1 MAHPFSSSPDETG
14 ADAVAL
20 VPERDVICLDGARIA
35 TSREPW
41 LRLSIAGRVPANRW
55 IELTYEA
62 SLVDPLARPLLRC
75 LTAHDVKEEILPG
88 PLFGRAVWL
97 GKIPPKTRDIWISP
111 TDRPGPFTFR
121 VVGLREISLAERLAR
136 GWRPRHTFLALF
148 FGLVG
153 QSFRAE
159 RHFRRTL
166 MSTPLESYQP
176 WRDRRRRLPNW
187 RGLDALPA
195 AAAQGPHI
203 RVVLTEAAD
212 GAAIARWLSRLKAQ
226 PWPRWSLAASFEETA
241 APEAGV
247 VRLAPGAPFGASLAD
262 LEPRDLVLLAQRE
275 EEWAPEA
282 LAVVGAAALRD
293 NSDLYYAD
301 EENAGGV
308 TPRLKPDWSPIL
320 AQSIDLIGRA
330 WFARV
335 GWAGAAMG
343 ELAAAELVALPMR
356 VSGGA
361 RVTHISRVLLA
372 GAPASKFQS
381 SVAPPS
387 VLRARPC
394 ASIVIP
400 TRDRVD
406 LLRRCVESFVGVGS
420 ESEFE
425 VIIVDNGS
433 SQQATHVYFAEIA
446 RDARFRVLER
456 PGPFNFSALCNDAAA
471 EARADTLV
479 FLNNDT
485 RALSPDWLGRLIAW
499 TPLPSVGAVGAKL
512 IFPDG
517 TAQHAGVIVGIDG
530 HANHFE
536 RRSAPNEPGYFQR
549 FDVPHEIS
557 AVTGACLAVAK
568 SKFDAIGGFDAQ
580 NLPVEFSDIDLC
592 LRLTECGWASLLE
605 PSAVL
610 IHHEAATRK
619 ANHAQE
625 RRYSREVA
633 YFKARWRHRL
643 RADPYFHAALSL
655 DWHHAALA

>member
-1 MAHPFSSSPDETG
+1 MAHSLPYSPGETG

-20 VPERDVICLDGARIA
+20 VPERDVIGLDGARIA
-35 TSREPW
+35 TSKEPW
-41 LRLSIAGRVPANRW
+41 LRLSIAGRVPANCW

-62 SLVDPLARPLLRC
+62 SLLEPLARPLLRC
-75 LTAHDVKEEILPG
+75 LTADDVKEEILPG

-97 GKIPPKTRDIWISP
+97 GKIPPKTREIWISP

-136 GWRPRHTFLALF
+136 GWRPRHTFFALY

-176 WRDRRRRLPNW
+176 WRETRRRPPNW

-212 GAAIARWLSRLKAQ
+212 GAAIARWLSRLRAQ
-226 PWPRWSLAASFEETA
+226 PWPRWSLAASFDERA

-247 VRLAPGAPFGASLAD
+247 VRLAPGATFGASLAD
-262 LEPRDLVLLAQRE
+262 LEPRDLVLLAQPE

-282 LAVVGAAALRD
+282 LAIAGAAALRD
-293 NSDLYYAD
+293 NSDLFYAD
-301 EENAGGV
+301 EENEGGV

-335 GWAGAAMG
+335 GWAAAAMG
-343 ELAAAELVALPMR
+343 ELSSAELVARPMR
-356 VSGGA
+356 VGADA

-372 GAPASKFQS
+372 GAPAAKFQS
-381 SVAPPS
+381 AVTSPSAP
-387 VLRARPC
+387 RARPS

-406 LLRRCVESFVGVGS
+406 LLRRCVESFVGG
-420 ESEFE
+420 ESDFE

-433 SQQATHVYFAEIA
+433 RRQATHAYFAEIA
-446 RDARFRVLER
+446 RDPRFRVLER
-456 PGPFNFSALCNDAAA
+456 PGPFNYSALCNDAAA

-485 RALSPDWLGRLIAW
+485 RALSPGWLERLIAW

-517 TAQHAGVIVGIDG
+517 TIQHAGVIVGVDG

-536 RRSAPNEPGYFQR
+536 RRNASNKPGYFQR
-549 FDVPHEIS
+549 LDVPHEIS

-568 SKFDAIGGFDAQ
+568 GKFDAIGGFDAQ

-592 LRLTECGWASLLE
+592 LRLTERGWASLLE

-610 IHHEAATRK
+610 IHEESATRRTT
-619 ANHAQE
+619 HAQE
-625 RRYSREVA
+625 RRYSREVS

-655 DWHHAALA
+655 DWHGAALA